1 MSYFDN
7 PENLK
12 LLKNLFTSDEC
23 DNPEISTSPVQ
34 NEASSS
40 NKPNTSKPIS
50 TTYSGAYQKL
60 DESVQ
65 PRAHPS
71 NVDEWETFEQQ
82 QFGNSF
88 NALKTPEYR
97 ITYKQAVT
105 PEDMFLRMGNK
116 TVATASCE
124 EMCLEIELP
133 EETMHIDQMQLDVN
147 PNEIELQTA
156 VYHLKLPLVQRI
168 DVDRSKAMWDDQRKM
183 LRLLLRMKRE
193 YDFIN
198 F

>member
-12 LLKNLFTSDEC
+12 LLKNLFASDEY
-23 DNPEISTSPVQ
+23 DKPETTKSPVQ
-34 NEASSS
+34 SGTSSS
-40 NKPNTSKPIS
+40 NNFDASKPVS
-50 TTYSGAYQKL
+50 TTYSGAYRKL
-60 DESVQ
+60 DETAQ
-65 PRAHPS
+65 PQANPS
-71 NVDEWETFEQQ
+71 NIDEWEAFEAQ

-88 NALKTPEYR
+88 NDLKTPEYR
-97 ITYKQAVT
+97 ITYKQAVA
-105 PEDMFLRMGNK
+105 PEDMFLCMGNK
-116 TVATASCE
+116 TAATASCE

-133 EETMHIDQMQLDVN
+133 NETKHIDQMQLDVN
-147 PNEIELQTA
+147 PNEIELKTA

-168 DVDRSKAMWDDQRKM
+168 NVDRSKAMWDDQRKL
-183 LRLLLRMKRE
+183 LRLMLRMKRE